1 MATFSVE
8 IADQD
13 VSRVIE
19 SLCVNYGWQETISDP
34 SDPMRTI
41 DNPETKP
48 IFANRMVRQFLSEHV
63 RKYELDILKQTLNDQ
78 ITEPTI
84 TDPQV

>member
-19 SLCVNYGWQETISDP
+19 SLCVNYGWEQSIPDP
-34 SDPMRTI
+34 NDPMSVI
-41 DNPETKP
+41 NNPETKSA
-48 IFANRMVRQFLSEHV
+48 FANRMVRKFLTEHV

-78 ITEPTI
+78 ITPPTI